1 MAFVAFLHREGL
13 SGSTVKNYLA
23 AIRHSQISLG
33 WGDPNVGGMP
43 RLDYVVKGL
52 KRLAST
58 NQRPR
63 LPITPE
69 ILQHLKVV
77 WEALPNQRDAA
88 MLWAAATMCFFG
100 FLRVGE
106 AVSPSDSGFDP
117 ASHLTFSDVWRD
129 THENPC
135 FLRVHIKASKTDPF
149 RKGVFIFLG
158 STQGR
163 ICPVAANLDYMV
175 RRGCSSGPFFTF
187 ADGRCLTR
195 DRFVSAMRS
204 ALSSAGYDS
213 SLYAGHS
220 FRIGAATTAARRG
233 IQDSLI
239 KTLGRWESAA
249 YTLYI
254 WPPRETV
261 CAVSAALMGD

>member
-1 MAFVAFLHREGL
+1 MHLLCRCREPPVTAELLLLELLVGQQPDWTSQAWSQLFSAGIAPSTRKNYQTGTRRFTTFCEQFSVSPPFPVSERSLMAFVAFLHWEGL

-23 AIRHSQISLG
+23 AVRHSQISLG
-33 WGDPNVGGMP
+33 WGDPNIGGMP

-77 WEALPNQRDAA
+77 WETLPNQRDAA

-117 ASHLTFSDVWRD
+117 ASHLTFSDVRRD
-129 THENPC
+129 THENPR

-158 STQGR
+158 RIQGK

-175 RRGCSSGPFFTF
+175 RRGG
-187 ADGRCLTR
+187 
-195 DRFVSAMRS
+195 
-204 ALSSAGYDS
+204 
-213 SLYAGHS
+213 
-220 FRIGAATTAARRG
+220 
-233 IQDSLI
+233 
-239 KTLGRWESAA
+239 
-249 YTLYI
+249 
-254 WPPRETV
+254 
-261 CAVSAALMGD
+261 